1 MKTVSVIIPVYFE
14 EGSIHKLFAALRKSE
29 ADLLTIDVA
38 LELIFVDDGSKDN
51 TLNALIEF
59 KKERPLTKIVK
70 LTRNFGAINA
80 SKTGLKFVTGDCFTI
95 IAADLQDP
103 PELIKTMVEAWLQG
117 AKYVVALRNKKRADP
132 MLTRFYAALYYR
144 LIKAFVVKD
153 FPKGG
158 FDIALWD
165 KDLLQY
171 IRDCSKN
178 INRSLYAH
186 WLGYTPVVLRYDR
199 PQRAHGKS
207 KWTFAKK
214 FNLFMDS
221 FLGFSILPIRLI
233 SAIGMCV
240 SFLSFIYGIIIII
253 GAISGTLAVQG
264 FATIVALVSFLLG
277 LVIIM
282 LGVIGEY
289 IWRIF
294 DEVNQRPE
302 AVIESVY

>member
-1 MKTVSVIIPVYFE
+1 MKKVSVVIPVYFE
-14 EGSIHKLFAALRKSE
+14 EKSIHTLFEELRKMESG
-29 ADLLTIDVA
+29 LTNLGLE
-38 LELIFVDDGSKDN
+38 LELIFVDDGSQDN
-51 TLNALIEF
+51 TVKMLLDL
-59 KKERPLTKIVK
+59 KKDRPETRIIK

-103 PELIKTMVEAWLQG
+103 PHLIVEMAEKWLNG
-117 AKYVVALRNKKRADP
+117 SKYIICTRNKKRADP
-132 MLTRFYAALYYR
+132 LMTRIFASLYYR
-144 LIKAFVVKD
+144 LIRLFVVKD

-158 FDIALWD
+158 FDMAMWD
-165 KDLLQY
+165 KEMLPY

-186 WLGYTPVVLRYDR
+186 WLGYKAEIINYNRPVRKN
-199 PQRAHGKS
+199 GKS
-207 KWTFAKK
+207 KWTLGKK
-214 FNLFMDS
+214 FNLFLDS

-233 SAIGMCV
+233 SAIGICV

-264 FATIVALVSFLLG
+264 FATIVTLISFLLG

-302 AVIESVY
+302 AIIDEVY

>member
-1 MKTVSVIIPVYFE
+1 MKTVSVVIPVYYE
-14 EGSIHKLFAALRKSE
+14 EASIHHLFAALRTTE
-29 ADLLTIDVA
+29 ADLLTIDMA

-51 TLNALIEF
+51 TLAALLAF
-59 KKERPLTKIVK
+59 KKERPQTKIVK
-70 LTRNFGAINA
+70 LTRNFGATNA

-95 IAADLQDP
+95 FAADLQDP
-103 PELIKTMVEAWLQG
+103 PELIKTMVMQWQQG

-132 MLTRFYAALYYR
+132 FFTRMYAATYYR

-153 FPKGG
+153 FPKEG

-165 KDLLQY
+165 KDMLQY

-186 WLGYTPVVLRYDR
+186 WLGYTPVVLRYNR
-199 PQRAHGKS
+199 PSRAHGKS
-207 KWTFAKK
+207 KWTFSKK

-233 SAIGMCV
+233 SAIGICV
-240 SFLSFIYGIIIII
+240 SFLSFLYGIIIII
-253 GAISGTLAVQG
+253 GAISGTFAVQG
-264 FATIVALVSFLLG
+264 FATIVALISFLLG

-289 IWRIF
+289 VWRIF
-294 DEVNQRPE
+294 DEVNHRPE
-302 AVIESVY
+302 AVIETVY